1 MQNIFTL
8 EPVVHLKDLLFAVV
22 DGALSEALDVSQG
35 AEGDTQ
41 QNLSSCLDLLQTVE
55 GDPLDELAEPLTP
68 YRCQLEFAF
77 LTLVRQAFVQ
87 HCLTGKLSQDKIDV
101 QLVDDDLDKMTG
113 ELVCDI
119 LRQVCRNGVV
129 QDQRYFGYQP
139 IHKCV
144 LVDHA
149 CRQALHELVTRH
161 VRFVPF
167 NQPSQPAALDQM
179 LMPPSAPPS
188 RDLIDKALDTTPSD
202 IFPHHSASNV
212 CTPRTPHDADNDAHN
227 DDVLC
232 VNDPHTRLPSPSGSM
247 RSNRSNHSHRSHRSH
262 QSRRTVRSTQ
272 TPQLREALVR
282 KICND

>member
-41 QNLSSCLDLLQTVE
+41 QNLSNCLDLLQSVE

-87 HCLTGKLSQDKIDV
+87 HCLTSKLSQDKVDV

-167 NQPSQPAALDQM
+167 NQPPHLAALDQI
-179 LMPPSAPPS
+179 LMPPPAPPS
-188 RDLIDKALDTTPSD
+188 RDLIDKALGTPSD

-212 CTPRTPHDADNDAHN
+212 CTPHDAHDDAH
-227 DDVLC
+227 DDVRC
-232 VNDPHTRLPSPSGSM
+232 VDDPHTRLPSPAGSV
-247 RSNRSNHSHRSHRSH
+247 RSNRSNHSHHSHRS
-262 QSRRTVRSTQ
+262 RRSVRSTP

-282 KICND
+282 RIES

>member
-1 MQNIFTL
+1 MAAAPAMQNIFTL

-22 DGALSEALDVSQG
+22 DGALSEALDVSQC
-35 AEGDTQ
+35 ADGDTQ
-41 QNLSSCLDLLQTVE
+41 QNLTSCLELLQSVD
-55 GDPLDELAEPLTP
+55 GDPLAELAEPLTP

-87 HCLTGKLSQDKIDV
+87 HCLTGQMSQDKVDV
-101 QLVDDDLDKMTG
+101 QLVDDDLDNMIG

-161 VRFVPF
+161 VRFVTF
-167 NQPSQPAALDQM
+167 HQMQPLHSFDQE
-179 LMPPSAPPS
+179 LMPPPAS
-188 RDLIDKALDTTPSD
+188 RELIDQALGTPSEV
-202 IFPHHSASNV
+202 FPHHSASNV
-212 CTPRTPHDADNDAHN
+212 CTPGDEVR
-227 DDVLC
+227 C
-232 VNDPHTRLPSPSGSM
+232 VDQHRPLPSPAGSV
-247 RSNRSNHSHRSHRSH
+247 RSNRSRHS
-262 QSRRTVRSTQ
+262 VRSTP

-282 KICND
+282 RVGN